1 MRLPWLI
8 PILAAGCTGSGLVDD
23 AGDLRAARALPEAA
37 KADVAALA
45 RGNNQFAV
53 ELYAQLAQQPGNVFF
68 SPFSVS
74 TALAMVDAGAAGQT
88 EAELRAALH
97 LPERTGDAYRALLAS
112 LAIGPARG
120 GYVLATADRLFGQ
133 RGRAITDGYARATR
147 DDYGAELEAV
157 DFTSPDATRETINAW
172 VDGQTDHK
180 IPELFKPGTIS
191 PDTVLA
197 IVNAIVFQ
205 GTWANKFDPGATAAG
220 AFHLADGT
228 TVQASMMH
236 RTGPIRLGGYHGAAL
251 GAFPFNGGDLSFV
264 VVMPAHA
271 DGLPALE
278 LGADLADQIDAADPA
293 TGQTDGVEIAFPKL
307 ALDQRADLPAALRAL
322 GIVSAFD
329 ATAADLSGID
339 GSRDLVLD
347 RVVHEAV
354 LTVDEDGAEAAAAT
368 GGTVTP
374 TSVPQ
379 EPPAFVVDRP
389 FVFAIYDH
397 VTHSI
402 LFMGRIS
409 DPR

>member
-1 MRLPWLI
+1 LI
-8 PILAAGCTGSGLVDD
+8 PILAAGCTSAGLVDD

-37 KADVAALA
+37 RADVAALA

-53 ELYAQLAQQPGNVFF
+53 ELYGQLARQPGNVVF

-74 TALAMVDAGAAGQT
+74 TALAMVDAGAAGET
-88 EAELRAALH
+88 DAELRAALH
-97 LPERTGDAYRALLAS
+97 LPERAGDAYRALLAS

-133 RGRAITDGYARATR
+133 RGRAFTDGFLGAMR
-147 DDYGAELEAV
+147 DDYGAALETV
-157 DFTSPDATRETINAW
+157 DFRDHDAARQTINTW

-180 IPELFKPGTIS
+180 IPELFQPGTIS

-197 IVNAIVFQ
+197 LVNAIVFQ
-205 GTWANKFDPGATAAG
+205 GAWANKFDPGRTADG
-220 AFHLADGT
+220 AFRLADGT
-228 TVQASMMH
+228 AVQTPMMH
-236 RTGPIRLGGYHGAAL
+236 RTGPVRLGAYHGAAL
-251 GAFPFNGGDLSFV
+251 GAFPFNGGDLSFIV
-264 VVMPAHA
+264 LLPAHA

-278 LGADLADQIDAADPA
+278 AALAADLADQIDAADPA
-293 TGQTDGVEIAFPKL
+293 LGQEDGVEIAFPRL
-307 ALDQRADLPAALRAL
+307 ALDQRADLPTALQAL
-322 GIVSAFD
+322 GIVTAFD
-329 ATAADLSGID
+329 ARTADLSGID

-347 RVVHEAV
+347 RVVHQAV
-354 LTVDEDGAEAAAAT
+354 LTVDEHGAEAAAAT

-379 EPPAFVVDRP
+379 QPPAFVVDHP

-402 LFMGRIS
+402 LFLGRVS